1 MVIADDSAG
10 GNLAT
15 DVSLMLTDRGNIL
28 PKGTMLIYPVLD
40 QKMITESMKLY
51 TDTPIWDEKL
61 TEMMWKAY

>member
-1 MVIADDSAG
+1 
-10 GNLAT
+10 
-15 DVSLMLTDRGNIL
+15 MLTDRGDIL

-40 QKMITESMKLY
+40 KKMITESMKLY